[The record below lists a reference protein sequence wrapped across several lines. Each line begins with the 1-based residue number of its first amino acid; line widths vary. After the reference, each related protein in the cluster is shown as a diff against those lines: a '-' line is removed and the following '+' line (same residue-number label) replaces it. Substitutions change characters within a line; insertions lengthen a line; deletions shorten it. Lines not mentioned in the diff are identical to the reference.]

1 MAISKEILTANTV
14 SEMANKLYT
23 WLNANKEGYFDSV
36 TLADGTITCTV
47 GTGDNAVDI
56 LKLTER
62 SNSLYCSFT
71 LKNGSKQT
79 NNSWYIK
86 SARNTVC
93 KTDNGIA
100 ILSSYNAYIGGIFIS
115 KNTAGHL
122 CIALTQ
128 LSTYGS
134 PIDFWFGD
142 FADDTVF
149 TEIQAS
155 SYFTLSCF
163 KGMTTLCNIV
173 FGVDNYAEHMF
184 ITPFTDYSSG
194 GVISDSDGKQYVTDG
209 FIALEG

>member
-1 MAISKEILTANTV
+1 MAISKEILTASTE

-36 TLADGTITCTV
+36 NLADGTITCTV

-56 LKLTER
+56 LKFTER
-62 SNSLYCSFT
+62 TDSLYCSFT
-71 LKNGSKQT
+71 LKSGSEQV
-79 NNSWYIK
+79 NNAWYIK
-86 SARNTVC
+86 SAQNIVC

-100 ILSSYNAYIGGIFIS
+100 ILSGYAGYIGGIFIS
-115 KNTAGHL
+115 KNTAEHL
-122 CIALTQ
+122 CIALTR
-128 LSTYGS
+128 LDSYDSS
-134 PIDFWFGD
+134 PMDFWFGD

-149 TEIQAS
+149 TEIQTS
-155 SYFTLSCF
+155 PCF